1 MLAHL
6 IAIAFAAG
14 TMATDGIFRHPIAKP
29 TFEVE
34 LLAGLPYNIT
44 VPGGDNVA
52 AVPNRGGKVSGAF
65 NGEII
70 GNLTGALE
78 TLLPSD
84 VGEYTVRDKM
94 SCHSSANTCG
104 YSDGRMT

>member
-6 IAIAFAAG
+6 AAIAFAVG

-29 TFEVE
+29 AFEVE
-34 LLAGLPYNIT
+34 LLSGLPYNIT

-70 GNLTGALE
+70 GNLTGATE

-84 VGEYTVRDKM
+84 VGEYTVRDKV
-94 SCHSSANTCG
+94 SCNSSANTCG
-104 YSDGRMT
+104 YSDGKMT